1 VRVLES
7 ERRRLVL
14 GGPVADQV
22 RRAVEV
28 LLDAGALAHDGDAGS
43 PRRAAAERVAAAPS
57 AGGDG
62 PVVAVLLESSR
73 ARLARELLGAAARL
87 AQQVGGSVVALN
99 TMPTLDDATASSW
112 GADAIVRLSGSPV
125 EEDVAGAV
133 TAWCEPAM
141 PWAVLAPGTMWGRDV
156 ASRVAARIGAGLTGD
171 AVDLDVRDGRLVGWK
186 PAFGGRLVAAV
197 TATSPLQMATVR
209 PGMLPVPE
217 PREPSNVS
225 VEEIAVRAG
234 GRVRYLDAMRED
246 DVDTLQ
252 IARAVVGVGTGVT
265 PDEYPELDPLLAT
278 LGAEIGAT
286 RKVTDKGWLP
296 RARQIGITGRS
307 ISPLLYVAIGLSGK
321 FNHVVGVRGAG
332 QILAVNR
339 DPDALVFQSADVGI
353 VGDWHEVV
361 PLLVAELL
369 AQRTTERVEA

>member
-1 VRVLES
+1 
-7 ERRRLVL
+7 
-14 GGPVADQV
+14 
-22 RRAVEV
+22 
-28 LLDAGALAHDGDAGS
+28 
-43 PRRAAAERVAAAPS
+43 
-57 AGGDG
+57 G

-73 ARLARELLGAAARL
+73 PRLARELLGAAARL
-87 AQQVGGSVVALN
+87 ARPVGGSVVALN

-112 GADAIVRLSGSPV
+112 GADAIVRLSGSAV
-125 EEDVAGAV
+125 EEDVAGALI
-133 TAWCEPAM
+133 AWCESAP

-156 ASRVAARIGAGLTGD
+156 ASRVAARLGAGLTGD

-197 TATSPLQMATVR
+197 IATSPVQMATVR

-217 PREPSNVS
+217 PREPSDVP
-225 VEEIAVRAG
+225 VEEIVVRAG
-234 GRVRYLDAMRED
+234 GRVHYLDAMRED

-265 PDEYPELDPLLAT
+265 PDAYPELDPLLAV
-278 LGAEIGAT
+278 LGAEMGAT

-361 PLLVAELL
+361 PRLVAELL